1 MTEDR
6 RAAEEQAALRRVAT
20 LVARETP
27 PDAVLAAVAREVGE
41 VLGVDATHLGR
52 FDPDGTVVSVAQW
65 GSHAGVPIGARFTLE
80 GDSVSARVLHSGRP
94 ARMDGY
100 SDAPGPVA
108 ATVREIGIRFS
119 IGVPI
124 SFEGRSWGVMIIS
137 TTSAQPFPPETESRL
152 EGFTELLATAISNA
166 SAHDTL
172 RRLAD
177 EQAALRRVAT
187 LVAQQAPQAE
197 LFAAIAGE
205 IGELL
210 GVESIEMIRYEEERF
225 AATAAGWGRLVRSV
239 PDGTRALLGGRNV
252 ASLVFRTQRAAR
264 LDDYG
269 DASGAIGARVSAGGV
284 RSAVGTPIFVDGRLW
299 GAMIAA
305 STHDEALAP
314 DTEARIGQFTELMA
328 TAIANAE
335 ARAEAAR
342 LAGEQAGLRRVATL
356 VARGASAR
364 AVFEAVT
371 AEVKELLEAE
381 AVVLARYDDDA
392 LVVLASRATKTDLEV
407 GRRVAMDATS
417 LSTVVRRTGRTARR
431 DHPPQGDSAIAEILQ
446 RTGARSRVVTPVV
459 VEDRTW
465 GVLAATWTEGS
476 PPPEGTEQR
485 MTSFAE
491 LLDTAIAN
499 ADSRD
504 QLAASRARVLAA
516 ADDARR
522 RVVRDLHDGA
532 QQRLVHSI
540 VTLKL
545 ARQALRDQRP
555 DAEEM
560 VKEAL
565 GYAEGAIADL
575 RELSHGILPVG
586 LMRGGLSPAVDAF
599 VSRLEIPVDVD
610 VSIGRLP
617 RDIEASAYFI
627 VAEALTN
634 VVKHA
639 RATRAAVRA
648 AVDDHG
654 LDIEVRDDGVGG
666 ADAEGLGLVG
676 IADRVDALGG
686 ELRIENGDRGGT
698 VVLARVPLTT

>member
-1 MTEDR
+1 MTDSR

-20 LVARETP
+20 LVARETA

-52 FDPDGTVVSVAQW
+52 FDPDDTVVSVAQW
-65 GSHAGVPIGARFTLE
+65 GPHAAVPIGARFSLE
-80 GDSVSARVLHSGRP
+80 GDSVSARVRRSGRP

-100 SDAPGPVA
+100 SNAAGTVA

-124 SFEGRSWGVMIIS
+124 SLEGRAWGVMIVS
-137 TTSAQPFPPETESRL
+137 TRSTEPFPPETESRL
-152 EGFTELLATAISNA
+152 EDFTELLATAISNA
-166 SAHDTL
+166 SAHDRL

-187 LVAQQAPQAE
+187 LVAQQTPQAE

-210 GVESIEMIRYEEERF
+210 GVESIEMVRYEEERF
-225 AATAAGWGRLVRSV
+225 AAAAAAWGRLVRAV
-239 PDGTRALLGGRNV
+239 PDGTRVLLGGRNV
-252 ASLVFRTQRAAR
+252 TSLIFRTRRAAR

-284 RSAVGTPIFVDGRLW
+284 RSAVGTPIFVEGRLW

-305 STHDEALAP
+305 STHDEALPP

-335 ARAEAAR
+335 ARGEAAR
-342 LAGEQAGLRRVATL
+342 LTAEQAGLRRVATL
-356 VARGASAR
+356 VAQGASAR
-364 AVFEAVT
+364 AVFDAVT

-392 LVVLASRATKTDLEV
+392 LVVLANNATSTDLEV
-407 GRRVAMDATS
+407 GRRVPMDATS
-417 LSTVVRRTGRTARR
+417 LSTLVRRTGRTARR
-431 DHPPQGDSAIAEILQ
+431 DDLPRGDSAIAEILQ
-446 RTGARSRVVTPVV
+446 RTGVQSRVVTPVV
-459 VEDRTW
+459 VEGRTW
-465 GVLAATWTEGS
+465 GVLAASWTEGS

-504 QLAASRARVLAA
+504 QLTASRARVLAA

-532 QQRLVHSI
+532 QQRLVHS
-540 VTLKL
+540 VVALKL
-545 ARQALRDQRP
+545 ARRAFHDQRP
-555 DAEEM
+555 DTEGLLN
-560 VKEAL
+560 EAL

-586 LMRGGLSPAVDAF
+586 LMRGGLSPAVDALL
-599 VSRLEIPVDVD
+599 SRLELPVDVD

-627 VAEALTN
+627 VAEAITN

-639 RATRAAVRA
+639 RATHAVVSAAVHDQSLY
-648 AVDDHG
+648 V
-654 LDIEVRDDGVGG
+654 EVRDDGVGG
-666 ADAEGLGLVG
+666 ADSGGLGLVG

-686 ELRIENGDRGGT
+686 DLKIESGDPGT
-698 VVLARVPLTT
+698 VLLARIPLST